1 MSLFVTFEGP
11 EGSGKTTLCTKLKGL
26 LINEG
31 YDVVLVREPGG
42 TEIGDQVRRVLL
54 DQDNTS
60 MYPEAEFL
68 LFSASRA
75 QLIREIIIPR
85 LKSGAVVLCD
95 RFLDSSLAYQGYGH
109 QIDVDVLRNISQF
122 VTDEIEPDLTVLLDI
137 PPRDGLNRRKQ
148 DPNTW
153 NRLDAYSVAF
163 HERVR
168 VGFLRLA
175 EQSKRWKM
183 VDARQS
189 EEDIFDEV
197 SNILLEKL
205 KAQTTKR

>member
-11 EGSGKTTLCTKLKGL
+11 EGSGKTTLCTKLKSFL
-26 LINEG
+26 TNEG

-137 PPRDGLNRRKQ
+137 HPRDGLNRRKQ